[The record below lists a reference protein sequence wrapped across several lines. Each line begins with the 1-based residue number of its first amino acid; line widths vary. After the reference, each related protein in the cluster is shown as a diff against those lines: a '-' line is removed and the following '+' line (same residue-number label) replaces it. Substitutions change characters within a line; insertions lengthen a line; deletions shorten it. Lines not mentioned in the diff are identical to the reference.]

1 MTATAA
7 GMEGQAVSAPD
18 PHVVSHFIAKQVVK
32 SAKKGA
38 PSEIDLAKAISEIE
52 LQTQILGASFL
63 KVTVIDPE
71 WSIMTS
77 GWLDVVDG
85 RVDEIEVEFPE
96 KSGWFWRLC
105 ALSGTTDR
113 TQPGL
118 TLTFEDR
125 IVAYL
130 REHWYPPKTA
140 PPGTQTRAQ
149 FIRDLV
155 REVGLNGEPKIR
167 FVCPAVNAVQPVEPS
182 KTEKTEQ
189 LQTAAAKDA
198 SEAKANKAAGINQG
212 SPVTVK
218 GQKLNPQQ
226 VVEANTLLS
235 TADSLNA
242 PPAAREA
249 LIFAAIAESSIG
261 AAAGAF
267 IPNAVGYYGV
277 LQGSSSTW
285 PDPHDTA
292 GMASSFLLGGK
303 GFQAGGAIALAHSG
317 VTDPVEIAV
326 RVEAPSVWPEN
337 AYAGEAGYANFL
349 TEAKAIIAAGGG
361 AGESAASENAS
372 DVGQL
377 TRGTVD
383 NPDED
388 SWECITR
395 LAQQVTWFAF
405 TDGNSL
411 FYIDGPDMVKQR
423 PALHVD
429 VPANKITKA
438 NGQVEDGVIQTPLV
452 CEWDNTTF
460 EYRKTH
466 KVKGKVQRRSR
477 ASKPSTPAEVRM
489 NIVCGIE
496 EFRAGEV
503 IEFRNS
509 GPINGRWIIANATR
523 HCLKDLHTQLILQ
536 PPIEPLPEPKATAKG
551 ETTAEA
557 ASGSGGATAVVEAAK
572 RALAEKS
579 KYDYVYG
586 GGRQPGADLFGPRPR
601 QMDCSSFTILAYKAA
616 GLPDPSGANYNP
628 IGTTQ
633 TLIEN
638 MKQTSNP
645 QPGDLCFFGTLAHT
659 IHVTIYI
666 GGGMAISM
674 GGPGDPVEGEAETT
688 GPVVRTTP
696 GVPPVGFLGYWTP
709 K

>member
-1 MTATAA
+1 MT
-7 GMEGQAVSAPD
+7 GLPD
-18 PHVVSHFIAKQVVK
+18 PRVLTRFLAKQIVS

-38 PSEIDLAKAISEIE
+38 PTVENLAKAISEIE
-52 LQTQILGASFL
+52 LQTQILGASFI

-71 WSIMTS
+71 WTITTS
-77 GWLDVVDG
+77 GWLEVVEG
-85 RVDEIEVEFPE
+85 LVNQIEVEFPE

-105 ALSGTTDR
+105 AIDGTTDR

-125 IVAYL
+125 IVAFL
-130 REHWYPPKTA
+130 RDYWTPKTV
-140 PPGTQTRAQ
+140 PPGTTTRAQ

-155 REVGLNGEPKIR
+155 REVGQHGEPRIDFRCK
-167 FVCPAVNAVQPVEPS
+167 AVNTVQPVEPS

-189 LQTAAAKDA
+189 LETAAAKDA
-198 SEAKANKAAGINQG
+198 SEAKANKAPGINQG

-218 GQKLNPQQ
+218 AQKLNPEQ
-226 VVEANTLLS
+226 VAEANTLLS
-235 TADSLNA
+235 TADGLNA

-261 AAAGAF
+261 GAAGAF
-267 IPNAVGYYGV
+267 TPNAVGYYGV

-292 GMASSFLLGGK
+292 GMATSFLLGGK

-326 RVEAPSVWPEN
+326 RVEAPSIWPEN
-337 AYAGEAGYANFL
+337 AYASEAGYANFL
-349 TEAKAIIAAGGG
+349 AEAKAIIAAGGG

-388 SWECITR
+388 TWECATR
-395 LAQQVTWFAF
+395 LAQQVGWFLFSA
-405 TDGNSL
+405 GNSL
-411 FYIDGPDMVKQR
+411 FYMTGPEMVKQR
-423 PALHVD
+423 PALHVN
-429 VPANKITKA
+429 VPGNRTTRP
-438 NGQVEDGVIQTPLV
+438 NGQHEEGVIQTP
-452 CEWDNTTF
+452 CTYTFDNTTF
-460 EYRKTH
+460 EYRRTH

-477 ASKPSTPAEVRM
+477 ASKPSTPAEVRL
-489 NIVCGIE
+489 NIVCDVQD
-496 EFRAGEV
+496 FRAGEV
-503 IEFRNS
+503 FEFSSS
-509 GPINGRWIIANATR
+509 GPINGRWIITNATR
-523 HCLKDLHTQLILQ
+523 NCLKDLHTQLILQ
-536 PPIEPLPEPKATAKG
+536 PPIEPLPEPKATSKG

-557 ASGSGGATAVVEAAK
+557 AGGAGATALVDAAK

-579 KYDYVYG
+579 QYQYVYG
-586 GGRQPGADLFGPRPR
+586 GGRQPGADLFGPAPR

-638 MKQTSNP
+638 MKKTNTP
-645 QPGDLCFFGTLAHT
+645 QPGDLCFFGELTHT
-659 IHVTIYI
+659 THVTIYV

-674 GGPGDPVEGEAETT
+674 GGPGDPSEGPAETT
-688 GPVVRTTP
+688 GPS
-696 GVPPVGFLGYWTP
+696 GFLGYWTP